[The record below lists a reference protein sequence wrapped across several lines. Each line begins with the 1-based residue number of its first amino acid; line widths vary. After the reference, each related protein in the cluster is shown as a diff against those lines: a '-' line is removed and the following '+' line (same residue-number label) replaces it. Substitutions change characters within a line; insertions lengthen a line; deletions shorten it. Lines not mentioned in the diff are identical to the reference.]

1 MTIYLTNHWRMNK
14 ILNFILI
21 FIYIVLG
28 LFFCCNFESIKVLFM
43 DIICVSFP
51 LVVIIYIQRTTV
63 RTLMKK
69 VEFTKGKITLISSKN
84 KNVTIELNKVV
95 YYEILQL
102 RVGVYKSERFIVIS
116 NAPFES
122 LNKYKGLAELCKQLD
137 KSNIQAIVPYNE
149 ETTPWLDID
158 DWVDQ
163 SKH

>member
-14 ILNFILI
+14 ILNFIFI
-21 FIYIVLG
+21 FIYIVFG

-102 RVGVYKSERFIVIS
+102 RVGMYKSERFIVIS
-116 NAPFES
+116 NTPFES

>member
-1 MTIYLTNHWRMNK
+1 
-14 ILNFILI
+14 
-21 FIYIVLG
+21 
-28 LFFCCNFESIKVLFM
+28 M

-116 NAPFES
+116 NTPFES

-137 KSNIQAIVPYNE
+137 KSNIQVIVPYNE
-149 ETTPWLDID
+149 DTTPWLDID